1 MNYYTTGV
9 ATAGPIPQMEISRN
23 PKIRYQALK
32 DYYENK
38 LRYLEEGAEHP
49 HLLRMACW
57 DAPVM
62 VGDLSKWL
70 MRKLFKW
77 QARQFYRRRLKET
90 ERRLQKIAS

>member
-1 MNYYTTGV
+1 MNYSSAV
-9 ATAGPIPQMEISRN
+9 ATAAGPIPQMELSRN

-38 LRYLEEGAEHP
+38 LRYLEEGNDHP

-62 VGDLSKWL
+62 VGDLSKWA

-77 QARQFYRRRLKET
+77 QARQFYRKRLREAEKKL
-90 ERRLQKIAS
+90 RKLAS